1 MQAAVTV
8 VIIITFDVDIE
19 SPEDRL
25 NAAITDIRYST
36 TPNTAAT
43 ASATNKITT
52 EKLKTVAGNF
62 IRQKGG
68 CGSSLLV
75 IVFKRVLLTLANRA
89 KYCGR
94 GCSS

>member
-19 SPEDRL
+19 SPDRL
-25 NAAITDIRYST
+25 NAAITDMRYNT

-52 EKLKTVAGNF
+52 EKLKTVAGSF
-62 IRQKGG
+62 MRQKGG
-68 CGSSLLV
+68 CGSSVFV
-75 IVFKRVLLTLANRA
+75 IVFRRVLLTLANRA
-89 KYCGR
+89 RYCGR